1 MATDQL
7 PVLDVDRALVGELN
21 LGTFDVPFVDL
32 GDVPSVYS
40 HLRMNGTEYGY
51 ERSFPVQG
59 HSAVMPGAVAELL
72 AAGRKVL
79 VAERNERFL
88 VYLA

>member
-32 GDVPSVYS
+32 DGFPSVYS
-40 HLRMNGTEYGY
+40 HLCIEGAEYVY

-72 AAGRKVL
+72 AAGRDVL
-79 VAERNERFL
+79 VAERNERYL